1 MTKLELKTTSKV
13 IGGEPSGRRC
23 DRLMRRG
30 TNGSASAGDTWY
42 RICEGKGKDGGNIGS
57 Y

>member
-1 MTKLELKTTSKV
+1 MRKLDLTENSKV

-30 TNGSASAGDTWY
+30 TNGSDSAFDTWMRICDGAGD
-42 RICEGKGKDGGNIGS
+42 DGGNIGS